1 MKKEKIIAACL
12 TAAMTVGI
20 VGCTKTQSKETKLTP
35 ANTKQSETSKTGET
49 GDNWDEIGYKTNY
62 LLDKIDKDEIYTI
75 IDGFYLGE
83 PKKGEDTDDIYKRVN
98 EYINKPNGGY
108 SIFGYRGSDIIIE
121 FANTNDVELDG
132 WWINGRDNVCAM
144 TYSGYQID
152 WDIGDAPTIILGN
165 RKSYTDHDYPA
176 GGGVYFHI
184 YDEARAKQLHE
195 ILCGYIDAKFP
206 DLIREVRS
214 EKLVGYAAYLPTT
227 DKTKALDYIA
237 STNMFYNEEIKCW
250 EVVYFAS
257 FPSIGEVDKDGNPI
271 DIEESKT
278 TTIDENGETTAPS
291 ESETIDTT
299 KTDESITIIDESGE
313 NSNPNATVNP
323 DEDGVAHT

>member
-1 MKKEKIIAACL
+1 MKKVIAALL
-12 TAAMTVGI
+12 TGTMILGI
-20 VGCTKTQSKETKLTP
+20 ASCAKNQTKETKLTP
-35 ANTKQSETSKTGET
+35 ADTKQSETNET

-75 IDGFYLGE
+75 IDGFYLGD
-83 PKKGEDTDDIYKRVN
+83 PQKGETVQAVYDRVTGH
-98 EYINKPNGGY
+98 INKPNGGY

-184 YDEARAKQLHE
+184 YDEARAKQLHD
-195 ILCGYIDAKFP
+195 ILCRYIDTKFP

-278 TTIDENGETTAPS
+278 TTIDENGETTVPS
-291 ESETIDTT
+291 KSETIDTT
-299 KTDESITIIDESGE
+299 ETDESIVIIDESGE
-313 NSNPNATVNP
+313 NNNPNVTVNP

>member
-1 MKKEKIIAACL
+1 MKKIIAALL
-12 TAAMTVGI
+12 TGTMILGI
-20 VGCTKTQSKETKLTP
+20 ASCTKNQTKETKLTP
-35 ANTKQSETSKTGET
+35 ADTKQSETSET
-49 GDNWDEIGYKTNY
+49 GDKWDEVGYKTNY

-83 PKKGEDTDDIYKRVN
+83 PQKGEDTDDIYKRVN

-152 WDIGDAPTIILGN
+152 WDIGDAPTIVLGN

-184 YDEARAKQLHE
+184 YDEERAKQLHD

-214 EKLVGYAAYLPTT
+214 EKLVGYAAYLPNT

-237 STNMFYNEEIKCW
+237 ATNMFYNEEIKCW

-257 FPSIGEVDKDGNPI
+257 FPSIGEVDSDGNPI

-278 TTIDENGETTAPS
+278 TNVDENGETTISS

-299 KTDESITIIDESGE
+299 ETDESITIIDESGE
-313 NSNPNATVNP
+313 NNNPNATVNP

>member
-20 VGCTKTQSKETKLTP
+20 AGCTKTQSKETKLTP
-35 ANTKQSETSKTGET
+35 ADTKQSETSKTSET

-83 PKKGEDTDDIYKRVN
+83 PQKGEDTDDIYKRVT
-98 EYINKPNGGY
+98 EYVYVNKPNGGY
-108 SIFGYRGSDIIIE
+108 TVFGYRGSDIIIE

-152 WDIGDAPTIILGN
+152 WDIGDAPTIVLGN
-165 RKSYTDHDYPA
+165 RKVYTNDHDYPA

-184 YDEARAKQLHE
+184 YDEARAKQLYD

-206 DLIREVRS
+206 DLTREVRS
-214 EKLVGYAAYLPTT
+214 EKLVGYAAYLPNA
-227 DKTKALDYIA
+227 DKNKALDYIA
-237 STNMFYNEEIKCW
+237 ATNMFYNEEIKCW

-271 DIEESKT
+271 NTTESTEKPVDETGET
-278 TTIDENGETTAPS
+278 TPSIDENS
-291 ESETIDTT
+291 ESKQGQPAPNVSEDV
-299 KTDESITIIDESGE
+299 KTEDGES
-313 NSNPNATVNP
+313 VNP
-323 DEDGVAHT
+323 DEDGVMHT

>member
-1 MKKEKIIAACL
+1 MKKVIAALL
-12 TAAMTVGI
+12 TGTMILGI
-20 VGCTKTQSKETKLTP
+20 ASCTKNQTKETKLTP
-35 ANTKQSETSKTGET
+35 ADTKQSETNKTGET

-83 PKKGEDTDDIYKRVN
+83 PQKGEDTDDIYKRVT
-98 EYINKPNGGY
+98 EYVNKPNGGY
-108 SIFGYRGSDIIIE
+108 TIFGYRGSDIIIE

-152 WDIGDAPTIILGN
+152 WDIGDAPTIVLGN

-184 YDEARAKQLHE
+184 YDEARAKQLHD

-206 DLIREVRS
+206 DLTREVRS

-257 FPSIGEVDKDGNPI
+257 FPSIGEVDSDGNPI

-278 TTIDENGETTAPS
+278 TNVDESGETTVPS
-291 ESETIDTT
+291 ESDTIDTT
-299 KTDESITIIDESGE
+299 ETDESIVIIDESGE
-313 NSNPNATVNP
+313 KGNPNATVNP

>member
-1 MKKEKIIAACL
+1 MKRVIAALL
-12 TAAMTVGI
+12 TGTMILGI
-20 VGCTKTQSKETKLTP
+20 ASCTKNQTKETKLTP
-35 ANTKQSETSKTGET
+35 ADTKQSETSET

-83 PKKGEDTDDIYKRVN
+83 PQKGEDTDDIYKRVT
-98 EYINKPNGGY
+98 EYVNKPNGGY
-108 SIFGYRGSDIIIE
+108 TIFRYRGSDIIIE

-152 WDIGDAPTIILGN
+152 WDIGDAPTIVLGN

-184 YDEARAKQLHE
+184 YDEARAKQLYD
-195 ILCGYIDAKFP
+195 ILCGYIDAKFS
-206 DLIREVRS
+206 DLTREVRS
-214 EKLVGYAAYLPTT
+214 ESLVGHAAYLPGTE
-227 DKTKALDYIA
+227 KALDYIA

-271 DIEESKT
+271 DVEESKT
-278 TTIDENGETTAPS
+278 TNVDENGETTVPS

-299 KTDESITIIDESGE
+299 ETDESIVIIDESGE
-313 NSNPNATVNP
+313 NDNSNATVNP

>member
-1 MKKEKIIAACL
+1 MKNKVIASVLLGSMLLA
-12 TAAMTVGI
+12 
-20 VGCTKTQSKETKLTP
+20 GCSSTKTAKTTKNPNANEPTETSINETDTSKETD
-35 ANTKQSETSKTGET
+35 ET

-83 PKKGEDTDDIYKRVN
+83 PQKGEDTDDIYKRVTK
-98 EYINKPNGGY
+98 YVNKPNGGY
-108 SIFGYRGSDIIIE
+108 TVFGYRGSDIIIE

-152 WDIGDAPTIILGN
+152 WDIGDAPTIVLGN

-184 YDEARAKQLHE
+184 YDEARAKQLHD
-195 ILCGYIDAKFP
+195 ILCKYIDEKFP
-206 DLIREVRS
+206 DLTREVRS
-214 EKLVGYAAYLPTT
+214 ESLVGYAAYLPGTE
-227 DKTKALDYIA
+227 KALDYIA

-271 DIEESKT
+271 NVEETKT
-278 TTIDENGETTAPS
+278 TDSGDKVTETTEVITADGATPDQANN
-291 ESETIDTT
+291 EEPKEVTV
-299 KTDESITIIDESGE
+299 TDDKG
-313 NSNPNATVNP
+313 NAGSANT
-323 DEDGVAHT
+323 

>member
-1 MKKEKIIAACL
+1 MKNKVIASILLGSILLA
-12 TAAMTVGI
+12 
-20 VGCTKTQSKETKLTP
+20 GCSSTKTTKTTKNPNVNEPTETSINETDTTKET
-35 ANTKQSETSKTGET
+35 SET
-49 GDNWDEIGYKTNY
+49 DVNWDEIGYKTNY

-83 PKKGEDTDDIYKRVN
+83 PQKGEDTDDIYKRVN

-152 WDIGDAPTIILGN
+152 WDIGDAPTIVLGN

-184 YDEARAKQLHE
+184 YDEERAKQLYE
-195 ILCGYIDAKFP
+195 ILCEYIDAKFP

-237 STNMFYNEEIKCW
+237 SANMFYNEEIKCW

-257 FPSIGEVDKDGNPI
+257 FPSIGEVDSDGNPI
-271 DIEESKT
+271 PEEDEKAIHGDQPTVETTEVITADGATPDQANNKESK
-278 TTIDENGETTAPS
+278 
-291 ESETIDTT
+291 ESTV
-299 KTDESITIIDESGE
+299 TDEKGNTGSANT
-313 NSNPNATVNP
+313 
-323 DEDGVAHT
+323 

>member
-1 MKKEKIIAACL
+1 MKRVIAALL
-12 TAAMTVGI
+12 TGTMILGI
-20 VGCTKTQSKETKLTP
+20 ASCTKNQTKETKLTP
-35 ANTKQSETSKTGET
+35 ADTKQSETSET

-83 PKKGEDTDDIYKRVN
+83 PQKGEDTDDIYKRVI

-108 SIFGYRGSDIIIE
+108 TVFGYRGSDIIIE
-121 FANTNDVELDG
+121 FSNVNDVELDG

-152 WDIGDAPTIILGN
+152 WDIGDAPTIVLGN
-165 RKSYTDHDYPA
+165 RKVYTNDHDYPA

-184 YDEARAKQLHE
+184 YDEARAKQLYD

-206 DLIREVRS
+206 DLTREVRS
-214 EKLVGYAAYLPTT
+214 EKLVGYAAYLPNT
-227 DKTKALDYIA
+227 DKDKALDYIA
-237 STNMFYNEEIKCW
+237 ATNMFYNEEIKCW

-278 TTIDENGETTAPS
+278 AKVDENGETTEPS

-299 KTDESITIIDESGE
+299 ETDESIVIIDESGE

>member
-1 MKKEKIIAACL
+1 MKRVIAALL
-12 TAAMTVGI
+12 TGTMILGI
-20 VGCTKTQSKETKLTP
+20 ASCTKNQTKETKLTP
-35 ANTKQSETSKTGET
+35 ADTKQSETSET

-83 PKKGEDTDDIYKRVN
+83 PQKGEDTDDIYKRVT
-98 EYINKPNGGY
+98 EYVNKPNGGY
-108 SIFGYRGSDIIIE
+108 TVFGYRGSDIIIE

-152 WDIGDAPTIILGN
+152 WDIGDAPTIVLGN
-165 RKSYTDHDYPA
+165 RKVYTNDHDYPA

-184 YDEARAKQLHE
+184 YDEARAKQLYD

-206 DLIREVRS
+206 DLTREVRS
-214 EKLVGYAAYLPTT
+214 ESLVGYAAYLPGTE
-227 DKTKALDYIA
+227 KALDYIA

-278 TTIDENGETTAPS
+278 TNVDKNGETTVPS

-299 KTDESITIIDESGE
+299 ETDESIVIIDESGE
-313 NSNPNATVNP
+313 NSNPNATINP

>member
-1 MKKEKIIAACL
+1 MKNKVIASILLGSMLLA
-12 TAAMTVGI
+12 
-20 VGCTKTQSKETKLTP
+20 GCSSTKTTK
-35 ANTKQSETSKTGET
+35 NTKNPNVNEPTSINETDATKET
-49 GDNWDEIGYKTNY
+49 GDIYDEVGYKTNY

-152 WDIGDAPTIILGN
+152 WDIGDAPTIVLGN

-184 YDEARAKQLHE
+184 YDEERAKQLHE

-206 DLIREVRS
+206 DLTREIRS
-214 EKLVGYAAYLPTT
+214 EKLVGYAAYLPNT
-227 DKTKALDYIA
+227 DKNKALDYIA
-237 STNMFYNEEIKCW
+237 ATNMFYNEEIKCW

-271 DIEESKT
+271 DIEETKSTDSGDKVT
-278 TTIDENGETTAPS
+278 ETSEEITSDGDAKLPAEDKNPNTDTGETT
-291 ESETIDTT
+291 I
-299 KTDESITIIDESGE
+299 
-313 NSNPNATVNP
+313 NP

>member
-1 MKKEKIIAACL
+1 MKRVIAALL
-12 TAAMTVGI
+12 TGTMILGI
-20 VGCTKTQSKETKLTP
+20 ASCTKNQTKETKLTP
-35 ANTKQSETSKTGET
+35 ADTKQSETSET

-83 PKKGEDTDDIYKRVN
+83 PQKGEDTDDIYKRVT
-98 EYINKPNGGY
+98 EYVNKPNGGY
-108 SIFGYRGSDIIIE
+108 TVFGYRGSDIIIE

-152 WDIGDAPTIILGN
+152 WDIGDAPTIVLGN
-165 RKSYTDHDYPA
+165 RKVYTNDHDYPA

-184 YDEARAKQLHE
+184 YDETRAKQLYD

-206 DLIREVRS
+206 DLTREVRS
-214 EKLVGYAAYLPTT
+214 EKLVGYAAYLPNT
-227 DKTKALDYIA
+227 DKNKALDYIA
-237 STNMFYNEEIKCW
+237 ATNMFYNEEIKCW

-278 TTIDENGETTAPS
+278 TKVDENGETTVPS

-299 KTDESITIIDESGE
+299 ETDESIVIIDESGD
-313 NSNPNATVNP
+313 NPNATVNP